1 MPHLLNDPNHCVL
14 EAIEGLCL
22 ERHRTVHHLPGVP
35 NVVALRPE
43 HVSRTAAAVICG
55 GGSGHEPMHGGFVAP
70 GMLSAA
76 VCGRVFASPP
86 ISHVRAAIDYLF
98 ANGAPSV
105 LVLVKRYTGDIINFG
120 AAVEASRQRYGVDKV
135 AMSVIGDDVT
145 FGADDDE
152 ARGIAG
158 TVLWYRLI
166 TAAANHPAFAISS
179 APASEDD
186 VASAGVTALKAFAD
200 TACKH
205 IRSMGASLQSCTL
218 PGAAA
223 PNAAIPEG
231 EVEMGLGI
239 HGERGSQSLPFAHTI
254 DAVVGRIVAQLLAP
268 EGKKTAAASADAS
281 AWPAASDFL
290 VYANNLGGTTNLEM
304 SVIVRAAV
312 RAVYG
317 ASSTDN
323 NAAAAAASVGLLGSG
338 AICTS
343 LNMHGFSLTF
353 VNIDGLSRDLANAG
367 GRAALFAS
375 PAAVKALFLTETPAT
390 NGLGIAV
397 GPSAAEA
404 AAIFMP
410 AAQSAGSNDATADTG
425 ASSSAAA
432 ALSLTDSATAL
443 KARLVAA
450 ASALAGAADRYNGF
464 DAACGDGDTGTGIA
478 GASAALIAN
487 DAALLGQLAAAL
499 TAPLTSSSASDITAA
514 FVAVGNAVC
523 DNMAGSM
530 GALLSIFIAGMA
542 EGLVACPIFTD
553 GSDGNV
559 EGDATSPM
567 SLMGRQPALLAT
579 MLNAGAAAVARVIGT
594 AAGDRTFID
603 VTEAVRAALVS
614 ADSDGTA
621 STVASIASEIVA
633 TVERTT
639 EAVSRMAARK
649 GRARYLGGREVG
661 TRDPGAEIV
670 GDFIVAIAKSLL

>member
-1 MPHLLNDPNHCVL
+1 MPHFLNDSNHCVL

-179 APASEDD
+179 APTSEDD

-281 AWPAASDFL
+281 AWPAASDLL

-312 RAVYG
+312 RAVY
-317 ASSTDN
+317 
-323 NAAAAAASVGLLGSG
+323 AAADKSAAAPSVGLLGSG

-353 VNIDGLSRDLANAG
+353 VNLDGLSRDLANAG

-375 PAAVKALFLTETPAT
+375 PAAVKALFLTETAAT

-410 AAQSAGSNDATADTG
+410 AGHAQSAGANDATADTG
-425 ASSSAAA
+425 ASSAADA
-432 ALSLTDSATAL
+432 ALSLSDSATAL

-487 DAALLGQLAAAL
+487 DAALLGQLAAVL
-499 TAPLTSSSASDITAA
+499 TAPLTSSSASDVTAA

-542 EGLVACPIFTD
+542 EGLVACPIF
-553 GSDGNV
+553 SDGNV
-559 EGDATSPM
+559 DGDASPL
-567 SLMGRQPALLAT
+567 SLMGRQPALLAA
-579 MLNAGAAAVARVIGT
+579 MLNAGAAAVSRVIGT

-614 ADSDGTA
+614 AVAAAADGA
-621 STVASIASEIVA
+621 VSSTVASIASEIVS